1 MSDPLDPG
9 RDSGLFDPGRES
21 ALFDPGRYR
30 SLFYLAGAWNLSA
43 AAVALGFPEFH
54 AQMLYGQSESLSSP
68 AAVINARIVWL
79 SVAFFGVG
87 YLIVARDPS
96 KNHGLVLIAALGKAS
111 VGALWLW
118 GYRAHE
124 VAGLGLA
131 GAIGDLAFA
140 GLFAAFLLRARST
153 P

>member
-30 SLFYLAGAWNLSA
+30 ALFYLAGAWNLSA

-54 AQMLYGQSESLSSP
+54 AEMLYGGSDSVSSP
-68 AAVINARIVWL
+68 GAIINARIVWI

-87 YLIVARDPS
+87 YLIVARDPR

-118 GYRAHE
+118 GYQAHV

-131 GAIGDLAFA
+131 GALGDLIFA
-140 GLFAAFLLRARST
+140 GLFAAFLFRARST
-153 P
+153 S